1 MQRELVCFCFA
12 PLVYSVMV
20 IGFVFFPLIVVTAP
34 AYACAVGQF
43 MLSATMKIVRLS
55 SSIHGW
61 MDGWMDGWMR
71 KGAQFS
77 SWQITSTAH
86 RTCVCGRSHDY
97 QGKENKTSH
106 HHRTNKRAQSEHKQ
120 VHAACNTNTFC
131 AISKSLIQS
140 HAAIEN
146 RHANNTQA
154 LKLHARVFCVSR
166 NVPLPNPCDLTFG
179 MFLSVPM
186 QHA

>member
-1 MQRELVCFCFA
+1 MLVQHLNLVQPKLRFFA
-12 PLVYSVMV
+12 DE
-20 IGFVFFPLIVVTAP
+20 
-34 AYACAVGQF
+34 
-43 MLSATMKIVRLS
+43 SADFADESANGIA
-55 SSIHGW
+55 
-61 MDGWMDGWMR
+61 DGMR

-86 RTCVCGRSHDY
+86 RTCVCGRSHDN

-146 RHANNTQA
+146 RHANNTPGI
-154 LKLHARVFCVSR
+154 KVARTRFLCVAQCA
-166 NVPLPNPCDLTFG
+166 PAQ
-179 MFLSVPM
+179 PM
-186 QHA
+186 

>member
-1 MQRELVCFCFA
+1 MPHDRSIDLAETSNQISGIVYCFF
-12 PLVYSVMV
+12 
-20 IGFVFFPLIVVTAP
+20 GFFCGRIPGTGF
-34 AYACAVGQF
+34 
-43 MLSATMKIVRLS
+43 RLQNG
-55 SSIHGW
+55 IA
-61 MDGWMDGWMR
+61 DGMR

-86 RTCVCGRSHDY
+86 RTCVCGRSHDN

-146 RHANNTQA
+146 RHANNTPGI
-154 LKLHARVFCVSR
+154 KVARTRFLCVAQCAPSQ
-166 NVPLPNPCDLTFG
+166 
-179 MFLSVPM
+179 PM
-186 QHA
+186 